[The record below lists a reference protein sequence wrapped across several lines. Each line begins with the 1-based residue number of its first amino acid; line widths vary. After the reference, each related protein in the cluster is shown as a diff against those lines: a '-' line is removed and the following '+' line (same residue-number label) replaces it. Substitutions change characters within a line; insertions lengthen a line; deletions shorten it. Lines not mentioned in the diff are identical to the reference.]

1 MLEIF
6 DHLLNYRILYTQQY
20 CNCSTDKCC
29 EAYGCMPS
37 PDPGPLYFV
46 CWPWELLWQRIV
58 WCILFPT
65 KHHTHASAMFS
76 DTNNTYVV
84 TPSFLVCYICYN
96 FSWNPYCWWRHH
108 PFMTSLLPYWW
119 RPMTQFNMIWF
130 NLPIS
135 MILLCFIS
143 NGAFFWALMDQVL
156 DQGSF

>member
-1 MLEIF
+1 MISHVVLKSRSRSILESILWWLKMLEIF

-84 TPSFLVCYICYN
+84 TPYLLVCYICYN
-96 FSWNPYCWWRHH
+96 SWLDLVLTNRLTDHRDEKGYKKKQPNWQWREVI
-108 PFMTSLLPYWW
+108 YY
-119 RPMTQFNMIWF
+119 
-130 NLPIS
+130 
-135 MILLCFIS
+135 
-143 NGAFFWALMDQVL
+143 
-156 DQGSF
+156 

>member
-1 MLEIF
+1 MISHVVLKSRSRSILESILWWLKMLEIF

-58 WCILFPT
+58 WCILFST

-84 TPSFLVCYICYN
+84 TPYDL
-96 FSWNPYCWWRHH
+96 R
-108 PFMTSLLPYWW
+108 
-119 RPMTQFNMIWF
+119 Q
-130 NLPIS
+130 
-135 MILLCFIS
+135 
-143 NGAFFWALMDQVL
+143 
-156 DQGSF
+156 DQGPLKSGWWIRQSETIWLTDLESNWKMHDQQIMWSADHVVNNK